1 MKAEEYL
8 KSKRLKNPPL
18 DSGISGGGDA
28 PRIRVSD
35 MMNEY
40 AKYQVKRMYTEE
52 DLRQAY
58 NYGMFAVTSGRNFK
72 DWFTNYKKK

>member
-1 MKAEEYL
+1 MEARKKTKTITFLHKDE
-8 KSKRLKNPPL
+8 KSGKQLF
-18 DSGISGGGDA
+18 A
-28 PRIRVSD
+28 
-35 MMNEY
+35 
-40 AKYQVKRMYTEE
+40 EE